1 MKHTKLLSIGVL
13 PLMWTIYFL
22 FELLTGRITSIS
34 SIIFNC
40 ILIILFSIVGYFI
53 YTLSKKYMEGLSKRI
68 IFFTLIISLI
78 IDQSIKIIIKHFYF
92 GKNIIFINDI
102 LSFSPI
108 INSDGSWLN
117 ARFNTSISFT
127 LLIIINFIALLLMY
141 ELFKYFLYKGYKSFW
156 GDISFIFLFAGALCS
171 LIDKIFYGGS
181 LDFIGICNL
190 FIADIKD
197 IYINLGLYAFIIC
210 AYNSGYLT
218 SEDDST
224 FKDDLNSIKLF
235 LTFIKNNLLSKI
247 KKH

>member
-1 MKHTKLLSIGVL
+1 MKHTKLISIGAL

-40 ILIILFSIVGYFI
+40 ILILLFSIVGYFI
-53 YTLSKKYMEGLSKRI
+53 YTLSKKHMEGLSKRS
-68 IFFTLIISLI
+68 IFLTFIISLI
-78 IDQSIKIIIKHFYF
+78 IDQGIKIIIKYFYF
-92 GKNIIFINDI
+92 NTNIVFIKNI

-127 LLIIINFIALLLMY
+127 FLIVINAVALLILY
-141 ELFKYFLYKGYKSFW
+141 ELFKYSLYKGHKSFW
-156 GDISFIFLFAGALCS
+156 GDIAFIFLFTGALCS
-171 LIDKIFYGGS
+171 FIDKVFYGGS

-218 SEDDST
+218 SEDNST
-224 FKDDLNSIKLF
+224 FKDDLNSIKSF
-235 LTFIKNNLLSKI
+235 LTFVKNDLFPKSK
-247 KKH
+247 K